1 MFPTRTALEKG
12 RPAAALGALMI
23 RCSWAASGGAS
34 QAKRT
39 RSDGSGR
46 TGASGY
52 GAKVTGG
59 RGRPRRSVAEVG
71 AGSRRQRGRVRVWW
85 IAGSTATTSGAFS
98 RCGRGQSGPRSQVH
112 VSPAL
117 APPDA
122 ESRARAMEQR
132 LIEDQRASFVR
143 GRAPEPRYATHPYR
157 LPRGYA
163 NEPYV
168 PYIISVWRHPSATA
182 CGDTPR
188 PPRGAAH

>member
-12 RPAAALGALMI
+12 RPAAALGALII

-85 IAGSTATTSGAFS
+85 IAGSTARPPAVPSVDAGGVNRAQ
-98 RCGRGQSGPRSQVH
+98 GRKCTYPPHLLLPTPR
-112 VSPAL
+112 A
-117 APPDA
+117 APPQ
-122 ESRARAMEQR
+122 S
-132 LIEDQRASFVR
+132 S
-143 GRAPEPRYATHPYR
+143 
-157 LPRGYA
+157 
-163 NEPYV
+163 
-168 PYIISVWRHPSATA
+168 SA
-182 CGDTPR
+182 
-188 PPRGAAH
+188 